1 MTRQKTGRRFGAF
14 LCALLLLCTLVP
26 SAFAAQTKVQVNGQH
41 YNGSVVVQN
50 STTYIP
56 MRHFLNF
63 LGWDVTW
70 HASSNSA
77 FANSTD
83 GRTLHVGLATKSLTV
98 DGYTVEI
105 PVTVRSGRI
114 YLPLRTLCTLMG
126 YQVSWDGA
134 KKLVSLTSAGGSSW
148 TADELYWLSRI
159 IYAEARGESLTGQIA
174 VGNVVLNRVASPDYP
189 DTIYEVIF
197 DSEHAVQFQP
207 VSDGTIYNTPDTG
220 SIQAAKLAL
229 QGVNVAGS
237 SLFFFNP
244 ALSKGTWI
252 VNNRTYYKTIGN
264 HQFYL

>member
-134 KKLVSLTSAGGSSW
+134 KKLVSVTSAGGSSW
-148 TADELYWLSRI
+148 TRRRTLLAFPHHLCRSPRRI
-159 IYAEARGESLTGQIA
+159 
-174 VGNVVLNRVASPDYP
+174 PDRP
-189 DTIYEVIF
+189 DRRWKCG
-197 DSEHAVQFQP
+197 AQP
-207 VSDGTIYNTPDTG
+207 RSFAGLPG
-220 SIQAAKLAL
+220 HHL
-229 QGVNVAGS
+229 QSN
-237 SLFFFNP
+237 F
-244 ALSKGTWI
+244 
-252 VNNRTYYKTIGN
+252 
-264 HQFYL
+264 